1 MSTIP
6 TRKSTSTSRDLRTKL
21 ASSGVSS
28 SQNAARAIARSAAA
42 FATQSTAAEL
52 TVTAEQLF

>member
-28 SQNAARAIARSAAA
+28 SQNAARAIADAARHPVL
-42 FATQSTAAEL
+42 AAEL

>member
-28 SQNAARAIARSAAA
+28 SQNAARAIADAAR
-42 FATQSTAAEL
+42 QSTAAEL

>member
-42 FATQSTAAEL
+42 FATQPWLLEL
-52 TVTAEQLF
+52 TVTEQLL